1 MTCEECGAEW
11 DSRAAA
17 DECATLD
24 TIEARE
30 ARRPRKTP
38 TPQGATND

>member
-1 MTCEECGAEW
+1 MTYECGDCGTTW

-17 DECATLD
+17 DECSILD

-30 ARRPRKTP
+30 ARK
-38 TPQGATND
+38 ATKATA